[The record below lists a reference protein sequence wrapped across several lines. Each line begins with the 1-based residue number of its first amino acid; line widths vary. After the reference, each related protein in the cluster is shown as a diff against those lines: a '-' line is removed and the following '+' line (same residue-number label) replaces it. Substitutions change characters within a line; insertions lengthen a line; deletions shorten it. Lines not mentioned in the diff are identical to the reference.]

1 MVTNYYNAS
10 NNYSSPIRRE
20 EPKPYKKSYKEEIM
34 TQKKHPITKLDLDK
48 DKILLLGVLAVLY
61 LTECEDVWL
70 MLALLYLALG

>member
-1 MVTNYYNAS
+1 
-10 NNYSSPIRRE
+10 
-20 EPKPYKKSYKEEIM
+20 M

>member
-10 NNYSSPIRRE
+10 NNYSSPVRRE
-20 EPKPYKKSYKEEIM
+20 EPKPYEKSYKEEIV
-34 TQKKHPITKLDLDK
+34 TQKKHPITKIDLDK

-61 LTECEDVWL
+61 LTECEDMWL